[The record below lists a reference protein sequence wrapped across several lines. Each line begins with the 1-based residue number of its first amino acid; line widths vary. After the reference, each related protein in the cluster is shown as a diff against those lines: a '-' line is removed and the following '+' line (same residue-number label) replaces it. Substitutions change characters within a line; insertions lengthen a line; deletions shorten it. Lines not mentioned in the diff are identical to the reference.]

1 MAFLKEKKRILL
13 CSKNFHKFMT
23 AFQNALIRKY
33 ERNTLLFV
41 PLNFFKTLSTT
52 YVTFY
57 QTILNC
63 HLQSR
68 P

>member
-13 CSKNFHKFMT
+13 CSKNFKKFMT
-23 AFQNALIRKY
+23 AFQYALIRKY
-33 ERNTLLFV
+33 ERITLLFE

-57 QTILNC
+57 QTTLNC
-63 HLQSR
+63 HLQNRS
-68 P
+68 